1 MNKNPYKTNIQIVLL
16 EKCVI
21 SSVLSRCGKN
31 LKQWKDQ
38 CYSSML
44 QLSFIW
50 QAKENT
56 PSGMRVGQPKSRK
69 EKKNPQL
76 NFGSSFY
83 LLFLLPLSLPYVN
96 WASQEGCLFYLRS
109 SLWPLDLPLFYFHGL
124 FLLSFSRSHSGL
136 LFPILTT

>member
-76 NFGSSFY
+76 SFGSSFY

-96 WASQEGCLFYLRS
+96 WASQEGYLFYLRFS
-109 SLWPLDLPLFYFHGL
+109 L
-124 FLLSFSRSHSGL
+124 FLCSIFLGFSL
-136 LFPILTT
+136 LCLLAPPIWIPFSYPTT